1 MPSKTKGQPAD
12 QHPLLEEL
20 TALSNQVFEHV
31 AEEQWEQLVTTLH
44 LRQQCLDA
52 LFSGAVAESEILKA
66 LASSILEQDAI
77 LIARILEQ
85 KKIVEKQILELDK
98 GRQAIQAYGA

>member
-1 MPSKTKGQPAD
+1 MPSKIEGWSAD
-12 QHPLLEEL
+12 QRPQVEEL
-20 TALSNQVFEHV
+20 TALSSQVYECI

-44 LRQQCLDA
+44 LRQQCLEA
-52 LFSGAVAESEILKA
+52 LFSGVIAESETLKS

-77 LIARILEQ
+77 LISKIQEQ

-98 GRQAIQAYGA
+98 GQQAIQAYGA